1 MSAFDKLI
9 PSAQIAQTL
18 FEQAPVGML
27 MIDGDGRIHYLNA
40 EAERLFGYA
49 MSELVG
55 RSVDVLVP
63 GRPPLTTYWPWLP
76 KPCVMIAKFLSDDGR
91 TRGQREDAP
100 GLAAGQV

>member
-1 MSAFDKLI
+1 MSEFDKLM

-27 MIDGDGRIHYLNA
+27 LVDGDGHIRHLNA

-49 MSELVG
+49 KSELVG

-63 GRPPLTTYWPWLP
+63 EVVPTAFFTGLRTGKERP
-76 KPCVMIAKFLSDDGR
+76 
-91 TRGQREDAP
+91 QR
-100 GLAAGQV
+100 